1 MKTDK
6 EIFIII
12 ATARTGSNML
22 IEFLNKQGGIRF
34 ETEILKYHDII
45 TPINKIRYRYQN
57 PTVYQEIIK
66 LIGNDPSKMFY
77 NRNLNVIKYLDLFLS
92 VIDKPI
98 QGFKVFYNN
107 HIVKGDMEI
116 EFLKYIKENNVKII
130 HLTRDN
136 TVLQFFSRKLA
147 QIGVT
152 NFSSTKSKFDITNAK
167 EVKVEYDEYV
177 KYRDSLILEKKQ
189 VRELCETHSIP
200 IHEVTYEQLCSDDY
214 KKHYIGIIEYLG
226 LDSNDLQDIV
236 MMGQQKQKKNR
247 KYSLSEIFNNTNEF
261 IEKSNNDS
269 MITELEIKTLNE
281 IK

>member
-12 ATARTGSNML
+12 TTARTGSNML
-22 IEFLNKQGGIRF
+22 VEFLSVQKGVKCEN
-34 ETEILKYHDII
+34 EILKYHDII
-45 TPINKIRYRYQN
+45 TPINKIRYHYRN

-66 LIGNDPSKMFY
+66 LIGNDPSKVFY

-107 HIVKGDMEI
+107 HIVKGDIKI

-189 VRELCETHSIP
+189 VRELCETHNIP
-200 IHEVTYEQLCSDDY
+200 IHEVTYEQLCGVDY
-214 KKHYIGIIEYLG
+214 KKHYSEIMKYINLEP
-226 LDSNDLQDIV
+226 NEMNDIV
-236 MMGQQKQKKNR
+236 VSGQQNQKKNP
-247 KYSLSEIFNNTNEF
+247 KYSLSEIFKNTNEF